1 MGCTHLPASGFFIMD
16 QSWFKIY
23 RKIIDWEWFS
33 CPYTLKVFIY
43 LLSVANYKKKNWR
56 GLELQPGDVITGR
69 KQLALNLDMSE
80 QKIRT
85 ILERLKSTNEITI
98 KTSPQ
103 GSVIHIVRYAMY
115 QISTNEST
123 NEQPTNNQPTTN
135 EQPLLKKD
143 RKKEGNKDISNNGYT
158 TTHFF
163 NDLLTLGIDEQLA
176 NDVIEHRKKSK
187 GIFTQRSF
195 NGLKGELDKFALGE
209 KKSSADALTFLV
221 EQTSW
226 RTFTYEFYKNRIK
239 HFTNSQNQN
248 NGKKHQY
255 QIHVAEKIDF
265 GNGYGTLQS

>member
-1 MGCTHLPASGFFIMD
+1 MD

-69 KQLALNLDMSE
+69 KQLALSLDMSE

-123 NEQPTNNQPTTN
+123 NEQPTNNQQTTN

-143 RKKEGNKDISNNGYT
+143 RKIERNKDISNSSYT
-158 TTHFF
+158 THHFF

-195 NGLKGELDKFALGE
+195 NGLKGELEKFALGE
-209 KKSSADALTFLV
+209 KKSVADALTFLV

-226 RTFTYEFYKNRIK
+226 RTFTYEFYKNRNKSQTKSQSNGTQKSDQIGYTPLK
-239 HFTNSQNQN
+239 QFTGLVS
-248 NGKKHQY
+248 
-255 QIHVAEKIDF
+255 
-265 GNGYGTLQS
+265 

>member
-1 MGCTHLPASGFFIMD
+1 MD

-33 CPYTLKVFIY
+33 CPYTLKVFLY
-43 LLSVANYKKKNWR
+43 LLCVANYKKKNWK

-69 KQLALNLDMSE
+69 KQLALSLDMSE

-123 NEQPTNNQPTTN
+123 NEQPTNNQQSTN

-143 RKKEGNKDISNNGYT
+143 RKKESNKDISNSGYT
-158 TTHFF
+158 STHFF

-176 NDVIEHRKKSK
+176 NDVIEHRKKCK
-187 GIFTQRSF
+187 GILTQRAF
-195 NGLKGELDKFALGE
+195 NGLKGELEKFALGE
-209 KKSSADALTFLV
+209 KKTAADALTFLV

-226 RTFTYEFYKNRIK
+226 RTFTYEFYKNRNKSQLNKTNGTQKSDQIGYTPLK
-239 HFTNSQNQN
+239 QFTGLVS
-248 NGKKHQY
+248 
-255 QIHVAEKIDF
+255 
-265 GNGYGTLQS
+265 